1 MTLDDAVEVM
11 DLATELMEGREYAV
25 DSADVLNL
33 TSSSSCSAYDCEFVA
48 LAQELGVPLVTAD
61 RGIRRSFREETVS
74 LAEFPGKCN
83 VIAYL
88 LLPSEHTPA
97 ARAAYQRDPIWAAPL
112 LWRSEF
118 RNVLATSI
126 HQGHMTLED
135 AVEVVDVATE
145 LMEGWEYACCFRG
158 A

>member
-1 MTLDDAVEVM
+1 MIV
-11 DLATELMEGREYAV
+11 V
-25 DSADVLNL
+25 D
-33 TSSSSCSAYDCEFVA
+33 T
-48 LAQELGVPLVTAD
+48 
-61 RGIRRSFREETVS
+61 
-74 LAEFPGKCN
+74 N

-97 ARAAYQRDPIWAAPL
+97 ARAAYERDPVWAAPL

-126 HQGHMTLED
+126 HQGHLTLDD
-135 AVEVVDVATE
+135 AVEVVDVASE
-145 LMEGWEYACCFRG
+145 LMQGREYAVDSADALNLASSSSCSAYDCEFVALAKELGVRLVTADRRIRRSFGEETVSLADFRPKR